1 MPRSTTK
8 MKRIEIFFSV
18 LLIPIDYLAIV
29 LAGLSAYFIRFG
41 TFYTDIRP
49 VIFDLPLRD
58 YVSILLVVG
67 LIWIPIFALAGLYAM
82 RGTRRAID
90 EVMRVSFAATS
101 GVMLIVL
108 IIFFRRELFSSRF
121 IVVVGWLLAILFV
134 TLFRLIVREVQHA
147 FFKRGA
153 GVHRVILIGSGD
165 IAKALV
171 RTISTRHHFGYSIV
185 EHITAIDIER
195 IASTV
200 RHTPIDDIILADA
213 HFNDTERMRVLQ
225 FCQTHNLGFY
235 YAADLFN
242 ALTHNVDVHHIAG
255 IPIIEIKRTPLD
267 GWGKVI
273 KRSFDVIVSGTLF
286 IVTLPLFIAAAL
298 AVSIS
303 SRGPIIYRN
312 TRVGNNGTFDVL
324 KFRTMYWKYCTDKEN
339 PEHKDALA
347 FERKLIRE
355 RSVREGPL
363 YKIRNDP
370 RVTPIGRI
378 LRTTSL
384 DEMPQL
390 LNVLFGSMSL
400 VGPRPHQP
408 REVELY
414 DEHAKKILSI
424 KPGITGL
431 AQVSGRSDL
440 QFDEEATLDLY
451 YIENWSLNLDLA
463 ILMKTPLA
471 IVRER
476 VAE

>member
-1 MPRSTTK
+1 
-8 MKRIEIFFSV
+8 MKRIEILFSV
-18 LLIPIDYLAIV
+18 LLIPVDYLAIV

-41 TFYTDIRP
+41 SFYTDIRP
-49 VIFDLPLRD
+49 VIFDLPLRE
-58 YVSILLVVG
+58 YIGILLGVA
-67 LIWIPIFALAGLYAM
+67 LIWIPLFALAGLYAM

-90 EVMRVSFAATS
+90 EVMRVCFAATA

-134 TLFRLIVREVQHA
+134 ALLRLIVREIQHA
-147 FFKRGA
+147 FFKRGS
-153 GVHRVILIGSGD
+153 GVHRVILMGSGD
-165 IAKALV
+165 IAKALAHM
-171 RTISTRHHFGYSIV
+171 INTRSHFGYTIVDHLPSIDV
-185 EHITAIDIER
+185 ER
-195 IASTV
+195 IAKTV
-200 RHTPIDDIILADA
+200 RHTAIDDIILADA
-213 HFNDTERMRVLQ
+213 HFTDTDRMRVLQ

-255 IPIIEIKRTPLD
+255 IPLIEIKRTPLD

-273 KRSFDVIVSGTLF
+273 KRCFDITLASTLSL
-286 IVTLPLFIAAAL
+286 VTLPLFILAAL
-298 AVSIS
+298 AVLLS
-303 SRGPIIYRN
+303 SRGPVIYRN
-312 TRVGNNGTFDVL
+312 RRVGNGGTFGVL
-324 KFRTMYWKYCTDKEN
+324 KFRTMYWQYCTDKDN
-339 PEHKDALA
+339 PQHKDALA
-347 FERKLIRE
+347 FEKKLIQE
-355 RSVREGPL
+355 RSAREGPL

-370 RVTPIGRI
+370 RVTHIGRI
-378 LRTTSL
+378 LRAISL
-384 DEMPQL
+384 DELPQL
-390 LNVLFGSMSL
+390 LNVLFGTMSL

-408 REVELY
+408 REVEQY

-440 QFDEEATLDLY
+440 SFEEEATLDLY
-451 YIENWSLNLDLA
+451 YIENWSLKLDLS

-471 IVRER
+471 VLRDR